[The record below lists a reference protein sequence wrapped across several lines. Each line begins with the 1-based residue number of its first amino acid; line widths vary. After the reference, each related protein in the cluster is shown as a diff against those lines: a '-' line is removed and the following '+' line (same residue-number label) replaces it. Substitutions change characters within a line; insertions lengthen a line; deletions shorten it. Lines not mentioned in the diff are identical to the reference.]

1 MSTASAT
8 RTTTTTTTSTAG
20 PSEIGNSGAGDVPVN
35 LGMNEAFV
43 DPNAAI
49 VRVNVQ
55 MPKLTNTNIEAWF
68 NSMGYWFGAVG
79 INNEQQKIRII
90 LSQFDP
96 NVVMLLNDSIETAPD
111 VGKREYIQKLLVSH
125 FADSEQRKLNRLLSE
140 MPLGDKRPSELYY
153 EMKRVA
159 GNVLGETA
167 LKGLWAQ
174 RLPSAAQAVIAA
186 SSGTA
191 AEFTKIADAI
201 ADAIVPNTVQQVAA
215 SPFSEIAELKAV
227 IAELK
232 NQINAMP
239 RQSRSRSRQR
249 QHTPANNVTNANT
262 DPNECWYHQTYGRDA
277 KNCREGCPHY
287 PNFRSSSAP
296 AAGTNSTSA

>member
-1 MSTASAT
+1 MSTSSAT
-8 RTTTTTTTSTAG
+8 RTTNTTTTSTAG
-20 PSEIGNSGAGDVPVN
+20 NSGSGDVPAIPV
-35 LGMNEAFV
+35 LNEAFV

-55 MPKLTNTNIEAWF
+55 MPKLTSTNIEAWF

-96 NVVMLLNDSIETAPD
+96 NVIMLLNDSIETAPEI
-111 VGKREYIQKLLVSH
+111 GKRDFIQKLLVSH

-191 AEFTKIADAI
+191 VEFTKIADAI
-201 ADAIVPNTVQQVAA
+201 VDAIVPNTVQQVATA
-215 SPFSEIAELKAV
+215 PLSELAELKAV

-249 QHTPANNVTNANT
+249 SHTPANNSTNANT
-262 DPNECWYHQTYGRDA
+262 NSNECWYHQTYGRDA
-277 KNCREGCPHY
+277 RNCREGCPHY
-287 PNFRSSSAP
+287 ANFRSTSVS
-296 AAGTNSTSA
+296 AAGTNSTSN